1 MKKVTVYIS
10 HDDYQWDT
18 EQQCQQW
25 EALLQLLKDIKASKN
40 PYVSARI
47 FHALKEVR

>member
-25 EALLQLLKDIKASKN
+25 EALLQLLKDLKASKN
-40 PYVSARI
+40 PYLDRRLSL
-47 FHALKEVR
+47 ALKGAA

>member
-25 EALLQLLKDIKASKN
+25 ETLLQLLKDIKANKN
-40 PYVSARI
+40 PYLRGRLCQ
-47 FHALKEVR
+47 ALKGVA